1 MKTLDTRPGHQLEA
15 AQLQHKDL
23 CDKQLKGKTIVLH
36 TILLGVGGSI
46 YIPHTLCH
54 FTDLGLDP
62 QRSRKLAYSL
72 HEHSVQY
79 AYILSSTRRA
89 IEMKTAYQNH
99 GWGRGLL
106 ATHRTLTDFP
116 LLYLWWGGIQPTG

>member
-1 MKTLDTRPGHQLEA
+1 
-15 AQLQHKDL
+15 
-23 CDKQLKGKTIVLH
+23 VLH

-46 YIPHTLCH
+46 NIPHTLKH

-79 AYILSSTRRA
+79 AYKLSSTRRA
-89 IEMKTAYQNH
+89 IEMKTSPLNH
-99 GWGRGLL
+99 SLGQG
-106 ATHRTLTDFP
+106 AACHPPDP
-116 LLYLWWGGIQPTG
+116 H